1 MSRLFLGTLALALAA
16 ASQAQAQ
23 DKPFAGVQLN
33 VASQNDQF
41 SGPLARLAPR
51 FEQETGIKVSV
62 DVLSY
67 PELLS
72 KITADFVGDTKG
84 YDVVTMDIVWAGQFA
99 EAGYSVV
106 LDDRIARDAAEI
118 GIDDIYPVLMTGLG
132 NYGGKQIAFPFAGYA
147 NVLAYRDDL
156 YAAAGIQPPQTMG
169 DLVAA
174 AKKLTRRDTNQYGW
188 VANGQKGPAVAQDWM
203 QYNKQLGGSILG
215 LDGRPALNSDANV
228 QSLRL
233 YKELFDQAA
242 PPGAVEFDW
251 GGREESFRQ
260 GLVANMQTWSVG
272 ASGYDDPAQSKVVG
286 KNTVAVAPVAQGMR
300 PTYGIGGWGLA
311 INADI
316 DARQQDA
323 AWEYIKWVTS
333 PAIQKEMALQG
344 GGGFLR
350 RSTVADAELNAKFK
364 FLPVLDRSFENG
376 DANFRPRIA
385 QYPEIQDLLGTA
397 INAVLTGTAE
407 PKAALDEAQAKA
419 AALF

>member
-1 MSRLFLGTLALALAA
+1 MSRILFGTLALALAA
-16 ASQAQAQ
+16 ASQAAAQ
-23 DKPFAGVQLN
+23 DKPFAGVKLN

-51 FEQETGIKVSV
+51 FEQETGIEVAV

-99 EAGYSVV
+99 EAGHSVV
-106 LDDRIARDAAEI
+106 LDDWIARDAAQ
-118 GIDDIYPVLMTGLG
+118 IDTGDIYPVLMKALG

-147 NVLAYRDDL
+147 NVLAYRHDL
-156 YAAAGIQPPQTMG
+156 YEAAGIQPPRTMG
-169 DLVAA
+169 DLVEA
-174 AKKLTRRDTNQYGW
+174 AKKLTKRDANQYGW

-215 LDGRPALNSDANV
+215 LDGKPALNSDANV

-286 KNTVAVAPVAQGMR
+286 KNTVAVAPVAEGMK

-316 DARQQDA
+316 EERQKQA

-350 RSTVADAELNAKFK
+350 RSTIADPELNARFR
-364 FLPVLDRSFENG
+364 FLPVLNESFENG
-376 DANFRPRIA
+376 DGDFRPRIA

-397 INAVLTGTAE
+397 VNAVLAGTAE
-407 PKAALDEAQAKA
+407 PKAALDEAQQKA
-419 AALF
+419 LALF

>member
-1 MSRLFLGTLALALAA
+1 MPRILIGTLALALAA
-16 ASQAQAQ
+16 APAAAQ
-23 DKPFAGVQLN
+23 DKPFAGVELN

-51 FEQETGIKVSV
+51 FETETGIKVNV

-99 EAGYSVV
+99 EAGHSVV
-106 LDDRIARDAAEI
+106 LDDWIARDEAEI
-118 GIDDIYPVLMTGLG
+118 GTDDIYPVLMSALG
-132 NYGGKQIAFPFAGYA
+132 NYDGKQIAFPFAGYA
-147 NVLAYRDDL
+147 NVLAYRHDL
-156 YAAAGIQPPQTMG
+156 YQAAGIRPPQSMG
-169 DLVAA
+169 ELVAA
-174 AKKLTRRDTNQYGW
+174 AKRLTDRANNQYGW

-203 QYNKQLGGSILG
+203 QYNKQMGGSILG
-215 LDGRPALNSDANV
+215 KDGKPALNSDANV

-233 YKELFDQAA
+233 YKELFDQTA

-272 ASGYDDPAQSKVVG
+272 ASGYDDPAQSKIVG
-286 KNTVAVAPVAQGMR
+286 KSTVAVAPVAEGME
-300 PTYGIGGWGLA
+300 PTYGIGGWALA

-316 DARQQDA
+316 DERQQQA

-350 RSTVADAELNAKFK
+350 RSTVADPELNARFK
-364 FLPVLDRSFENG
+364 FLPVLDESFEHG
-376 DANFRPRIA
+376 DGDFRPRIP

-397 INAVLTGTAE
+397 VNAVLTGTAD
-407 PKAALDEAQAKA
+407 PKAALDEAQVKA

>member
-1 MSRLFLGTLALALAA
+1 MPRNLGTLALALAA
-16 ASQAQAQ
+16 LSAAAFAQ
-23 DKPFAGVQLN
+23 DKPLAGVELS

-41 SGPLARLAPR
+41 SGPLARLAPA
-51 FEQETGIKVSV
+51 FEQATGIKVSV

-99 EAGYSVV
+99 EAGHSVV
-106 LDDRIARDAAEI
+106 LDEWIARDKAAI
-118 GIDDIYPVLMTGLG
+118 DTDDIYPVLMSALG

-147 NVLAYRDDL
+147 NVLAYRKDL
-156 YAAAGIQPPQTMG
+156 YAAAGIQPPKSMG

-174 AKKLTRRDTNQYGW
+174 AKKLTDRSKSQYGW

-203 QYNKQLGGSILG
+203 QYNNQLGGSILG
-215 LDGRPALNSDANV
+215 MDGKPALNSDANV

-272 ASGYDDPAQSKVVG
+272 ASGYDDPNQSKVVG
-286 KNTVAVAPVAQGMR
+286 LNTVAVAPVAEGMK
-300 PTYGIGGWGLA
+300 PTYGIGGWALA

-316 DARQQDA
+316 DTRQQQA

-333 PAIQKEMALQG
+333 LAIQKEMALQG

-350 RSTVADAELNAKFK
+350 HSTIADPELNQRFP
-364 FLPVLDRSFENG
+364 FLPVLDESFKNGNG
-376 DANFRPRIA
+376 DFRPRIP

-397 INAVLTGTAE
+397 VNAVLTGTTDA
-407 PKAALDEAQAKA
+407 KAALDEAQAKA